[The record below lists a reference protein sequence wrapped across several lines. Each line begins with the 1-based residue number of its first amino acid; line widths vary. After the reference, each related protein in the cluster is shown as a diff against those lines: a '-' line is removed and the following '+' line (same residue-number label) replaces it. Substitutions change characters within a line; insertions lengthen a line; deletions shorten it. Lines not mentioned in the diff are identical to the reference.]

1 MLIDAALN
9 PQSRHPSTLKEST
22 PFRKTEEKS
31 IDLHERNSDLEQED
45 IKSDGT
51 VTWKVPIEVSIRLGT
66 IIQPATGQ
74 QTSGPVTNLKDI
86 AARAEAVQIDPNY
99 RNRSGYNP
107 SFLTGYTFSLPA
119 LNNVQ
124 RPQVAQKQ
132 NLSQGEDPYELKYEH
147 FSIVMNAKRR
157 MAFFT
162 AVNVDGS
169 KWIDINRRTGEP
181 RELAEAAEVWSQ
193 DPRVEASAQSD
204 QSLYSSQQPERV
216 FDRGHLVRRA
226 DPSWGTTIDAKK
238 ANADT
243 FHFTNC
249 TPQHHV
255 FNENV
260 RYWAGI
266 ENYVLENAKAEHER
280 VTVFTGPVF
289 AKDDPDYSYAKVPK
303 QFWKILVRIDN
314 GDLLATALLADQ
326 SELITQLPEGLF
338 KSFGDLSKI
347 AEYQSSVKEI

>member
-1 MLIDAALN
+1 M
-9 PQSRHPSTLKEST
+9 
-22 PFRKTEEKS
+22 
-31 IDLHERNSDLEQED
+31 
-45 IKSDGT
+45 
-51 VTWKVPIEVSIRLGT
+51 
-66 IIQPATGQ
+66 
-74 QTSGPVTNLKDI
+74 
-86 AARAEAVQIDPNY
+86 
-99 RNRSGYNP
+99 
-107 SFLTGYTFSLPA
+107 
-119 LNNVQ
+119 
-124 RPQVAQKQ
+124 
-132 NLSQGEDPYELKYEH
+132 
-147 FSIVMNAKRR
+147 
-157 MAFFT
+157 
-162 AVNVDGS
+162 
-169 KWIDINRRTGEP
+169 
-181 RELAEAAEVWSQ
+181 
-193 DPRVEASAQSD
+193 
-204 QSLYSSQQPERV
+204 
-216 FDRGHLVRRA
+216 RRA